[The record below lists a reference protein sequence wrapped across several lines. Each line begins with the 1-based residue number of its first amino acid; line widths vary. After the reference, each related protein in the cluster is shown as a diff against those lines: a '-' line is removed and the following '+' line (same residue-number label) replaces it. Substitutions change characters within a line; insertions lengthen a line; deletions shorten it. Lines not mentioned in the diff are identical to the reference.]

1 MLSTGKIAPLSMF
14 RPPEGRRIEVRGTV
28 QGVGFRPWVYRAAV
42 DARLNGRVWNHS
54 GGVTIDAFGAPEAM
68 ERFLDRLTTSGP
80 PAARIE
86 SVRSES
92 IPYEPAV
99 GFEIVASQTRDE
111 HRVAIPPDLATC
123 PECLSEILDSADRR
137 HRYPFTNCTNCGPR
151 FTIATAAPYDRPN
164 TTMDGFRMC
173 PACEREYESV
183 SDRRFHAQPNACPA
197 CGPSLQAVDASG
209 APVAAADPL
218 TEAVR
223 ELDAGLIVAIKGVGG
238 FHLACDATSPHAVQR
253 LRQRKRRDEK
263 PFAVMA
269 RDLEHAQALAV
280 LSPDEERLLTSVERP
295 IVLVP
300 RREPSC
306 LAPDVAPR
314 NPFVG
319 MFLPYAPLHHL
330 LLRGFRRP
338 LVMTSGNFSEE
349 PIAVTNGEALERLH
363 TIADLFILHD
373 REIVTRCDDSV
384 ARVIDGRPLVLRR
397 SRGYVPRPVALHR
410 PVARPIL
417 ACGALLKNT
426 FCLARGT
433 EAVLGPHIG
442 DLENLETFAAYRES
456 IARMEQFLDVKPEVV
471 AHDLHPDY
479 LSTHYALDRP
489 DVLQVP
495 VQHHH
500 AHVAAVMAEHG
511 LEGPA
516 IGVAYDGTGLGTDG
530 TSWGGEILVADYKR
544 FTRAATLRPLP
555 LAGGDVA
562 IRQPWRIAL
571 ALVDDAFEGDA
582 PVEVLDLFRTIAP
595 ADVQF
600 VRTMARQGVN
610 SPMAHGVGRY
620 FDGFGALGLA
630 RSHSAFEGQLALEW
644 NALADPLERDRYR
657 YEIVRSA
664 EPWELDLRP
673 ATRDAVFELVG
684 GEPPARV
691 SARFHNTLVAATA
704 DLVRGVARLHGR
716 LPVVLG
722 GGCFQNELLAEGM
735 IRELSPEYDVH
746 LPSSV
751 PPGDG
756 GLALGQAVIADATAR
771 SL

>member
-1 MLSTGKIAPLSMF
+1 
-14 RPPEGRRIEVRGTV
+14 
-28 QGVGFRPWVYRAAV
+28 
-42 DARLNGRVWNHS
+42 
-54 GGVTIDAFGAPEAM
+54 
-68 ERFLDRLTTSGP
+68 
-80 PAARIE
+80 
-86 SVRSES
+86 
-92 IPYEPAV
+92 
-99 GFEIVASQTRDE
+99 
-111 HRVAIPPDLATC
+111 
-123 PECLSEILDSADRR
+123 
-137 HRYPFTNCTNCGPR
+137 
-151 FTIATAAPYDRPN
+151 
-164 TTMDGFRMC
+164 
-173 PACEREYESV
+173 
-183 SDRRFHAQPNACPA
+183 
-197 CGPSLQAVDASG
+197 
-209 APVAAADPL
+209 
-218 TEAVR
+218 
-223 ELDAGLIVAIKGVGG
+223 
-238 FHLACDATSPHAVQR
+238 
-253 LRQRKRRDEK
+253 
-263 PFAVMA
+263 
-269 RDLEHAQALAV
+269 
-280 LSPDEERLLTSVERP
+280 
-295 IVLVP
+295 
-300 RREPSC
+300 
-306 LAPDVAPR
+306 
-314 NPFVG
+314 
-319 MFLPYAPLHHL
+319 
-330 LLRGFRRP
+330 
-338 LVMTSGNFSEE
+338 
-349 PIAVTNGEALERLH
+349 
-363 TIADLFILHD
+363 
-373 REIVTRCDDSV
+373 
-384 ARVIDGRPLVLRR
+384 
-397 SRGYVPRPVALHR
+397 
-410 PVARPIL
+410 
-417 ACGALLKNT
+417 
-426 FCLARGT
+426 
-433 EAVLGPHIG
+433 
-442 DLENLETFAAYRES
+442 
-456 IARMEQFLDVKPEVV
+456 
-471 AHDLHPDY
+471 
-479 LSTHYALDRP
+479 
-489 DVLQVP
+489 
-495 VQHHH
+495 
-500 AHVAAVMAEHG
+500 MAEYG